1 MQEIFP
7 KVNQVFSYHLK
18 NFDVINCLMSSIS
31 LRVEAEDQYERA
43 ISRALQKVSEIQ
55 TDHPLYSKII
65 SSFKGLNSER
75 IHQVRYFKDQI
86 AKEAGLLKQA
96 LEPVEQAMRSHL
108 AELKAMEKDLRTTF
122 DSLTKSRANLDS
134 KYKELDERFILN
146 EVAAL
151 YKMNKGLRKTSE
163 AVLREEQSL
172 MKVLEGD
179 WERFRES
186 LALF

>member
-1 MQEIFP
+1 
-7 KVNQVFSYHLK
+7 
-18 NFDVINCLMSSIS
+18 
-31 LRVEAEDQYERA
+31 
-43 ISRALQKVSEIQ
+43 
-55 TDHPLYSKII
+55 
-65 SSFKGLNSER
+65 
-75 IHQVRYFKDQI
+75 
-86 AKEAGLLKQA
+86 
-96 LEPVEQAMRSHL
+96 
-108 AELKAMEKDLRTTF
+108 MEKDLRATF
-122 DSLTKSRANLDS
+122 DSLNKSRANLDS
-134 KYKELDERFILN
+134 KYKELDEKFILN